1 MAHILNTTTADDMQC
16 VCRYHLRRNNCGE
29 DCPLFGVCGEQ
40 VKDWPVRV
48 AGNEHIVAAVQ
59 EGVRSALESLQGVY
73 E

>member
-1 MAHILNTTTADDMQC
+1 MAHVLSNTTAEMMQMI
-16 VCRYHLRRNNCGE
+16 CRFHTRRGGCDE
-29 DCPLFGVCGEQ
+29 DCPLRCICTEM